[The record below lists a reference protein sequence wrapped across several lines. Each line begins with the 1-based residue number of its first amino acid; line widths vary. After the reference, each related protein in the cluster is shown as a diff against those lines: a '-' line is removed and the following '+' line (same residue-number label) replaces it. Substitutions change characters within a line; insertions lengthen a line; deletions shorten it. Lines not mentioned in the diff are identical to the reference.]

1 MQNFLDIYFQT
12 SAQPNMTYNVYLVT
26 YLVLVWSGR
35 LTSNRLAQAGL
46 TLAAPFLYGF
56 VAMAVGERTRI
67 RLQQSMSDS

>member
-46 TLAAPFLYGF
+46 TLAAPFFYGF

-67 RLQQSMSDS
+67 LQESKSGS